1 MLTCGI
7 DIGSSSIE
15 IVMHD
20 GSTITGSGI
29 TMSGAFPAE
38 HARKAFDALL
48 AELNLQR
55 TDVTRTA
62 ATGFGRNY
70 FERADRVVSEITCH
84 AVGVLAQ
91 LPNVRT
97 IIEIG
102 GQDSK
107 MMKLDD
113 DGKVRDF
120 VMNDR
125 CAAGTGWF
133 IETVARALNIP
144 VEETGILGLKADTA
158 CEISSICAVFA
169 ESEIVGLLHQG
180 KSPESVLRGVF
191 NSVARRIL
199 GMAGRIGLQE
209 EIVFTGGVARNPGVL
224 KALQE
229 ITGHEIR
236 VPSEPQ
242 FTGALGAA
250 ILAQRDLAGKDRII
264 SSSLH
269 EVA

>member
-15 IVMHD
+15 IVIHN
-20 GSTITGSGI
+20 GSTIVGSSV
-29 TMSGAFPAE
+29 TLSGAFPAE
-38 HARKAFDALL
+38 FARKAFDALL
-48 AELNLQR
+48 VELNLRR
-55 TDVTRTA
+55 TDIARIA

-70 FERADRVVSEITCH
+70 FEQADRVVSEIACH
-84 AVGVLAQ
+84 AVGVLTQ
-91 LPNVRT
+91 FPNART
-97 IIEIG
+97 VIEIG

-125 CAAGTGWF
+125 CAAGTGRF
-133 IETVARALNIP
+133 IETVARTLNIP
-144 VEETGILGLKADTA
+144 VEETGILGLQADTA
-158 CEISSICAVFA
+158 CEISSMCAVFA

-180 KSPESVLRGVF
+180 KSPGAVLRGVF
-191 NSVARRIL
+191 NSVARRML
-199 GMAGRIGLQE
+199 GMAGRIGVRE
-209 EIVFTGGVARNPGVL
+209 EIVFTGGVARNRGVL

-229 ITGHEIR
+229 IIGHEIR

-250 ILAQRDLAGKDRII
+250 ILAQRDLAGKDRIN
-264 SSSLH
+264 SSLIN

>member
-15 IVMHD
+15 VLVHD
-20 GSTITGSGI
+20 GQHAVGSRV
-29 TMSGAFPAE
+29 TASGAFPAD
-38 HARKAFDALL
+38 HARKAFDGLL
-48 AELNLQR
+48 AELKLEPAHIGR
-55 TDVTRTA
+55 IA

-70 FERADRVVSEITCH
+70 FAQADRVVSEITCH
-84 AVGVLAQ
+84 AAGVLAEM
-91 LPNVRT
+91 PNAHTV
-97 IIEIG
+97 IEIG

-107 MMKLDD
+107 MMQIDD
-113 DGKVRDF
+113 EGRVRDF

-125 CAAGTGWF
+125 CAAGTGRF
-133 IETVARALNIP
+133 IETVARTLNIP
-144 VEETGILGLKADTA
+144 VEETGDLGLRADGG
-158 CEISSICAVFA
+158 CEITSMCAVFA

-180 KSPESVLRGVF
+180 QSPESVLRGVF

-199 GMAGRIGLQE
+199 GMAGRIGLRE
-209 EIVFTGGVARNPGVL
+209 EVVFTGGVAKNVGVL

-229 ITGHEIR
+229 ITGRKIR

-250 ILAQRDLAGKDRII
+250 ILAGR
-264 SSSLH
+264 
-269 EVA
+269 EVAGRSRITSTPIQQMV